1 MKPIKAARIQN
12 YGGPEVVRVESTDLP
27 EPQTGQVLIRVHA
40 AGVNPIDWKIRAG
53 YLQQMMPVPPP
64 FTLGGDFSG
73 VVESAGPGVSGFKA
87 GDEVYG
93 QAPVISGGSG
103 SFAES
108 LIVAAGSIAAKPP
121 GLSHTEAAALPLAGV
136 SALQAVKEV
145 LSLSPGQKILIH
157 GGAGGIGSIAIQMA
171 KHLGARVATTVSSRS
186 VDYVKKLGADEI
198 VDYGKQRFEQ
208 ALSDLDAVF
217 DTVGG
222 DTYERSFQVLK
233 SRGRMV
239 SMLER
244 PRQDLMTQ
252 HGVEAFFLFTQVT
265 SDRLAQLSRWI
276 DQDALQLRI
285 DRTFPLDEAAAA
297 LQYQEKASPKG
308 KVVIVIA

>member
-1 MKPIKAARIQN
+1 MKSIKAARIHN
-12 YGGPEVVRVESTDLP
+12 YGGPEVVRVESTSLP
-27 EPQTGQVLIRVHA
+27 GPQTGQVLIRVHA

-53 YLQQMMPVPPP
+53 YLQQMMPVAPP

-73 VVESAGPGVSGFKA
+73 VVESAGPGISGFKA

-93 QAPVISGGSG
+93 QAPVISAGSG

-108 LIVAAGSIAAKPP
+108 LIVAVGSIAGKPP
-121 GLSHTEAAALPLAGV
+121 GLSHTEAAVLPLAGV

-145 LSLSPGQKILIH
+145 LSLSPGQKVLIH
-157 GGAGGIGSIAIQMA
+157 GGAGGIGSIAIQLA
-171 KHLGARVATTVSSRS
+171 KHLGARVATTVSSRN
-186 VDYVKKLGADEI
+186 VDYVKKLDADEI
-198 VDYGKQRFEQ
+198 IDYGKQRFEQ
-208 ALSDLDAVF
+208 AFSDLDAVF

-222 DTYERSFQVLK
+222 DTYERSFHVLK

-244 PRQDLMTQ
+244 PRQDLMSQ
-252 HGVEAFFLFTQVT
+252 YGVEAIVLFTQVT

-308 KVVIVIA
+308 KAVIVIA

>member
-1 MKPIKAARIQN
+1 M
-12 YGGPEVVRVESTDLP
+12 
-27 EPQTGQVLIRVHA
+27 
-40 AGVNPIDWKIRAG
+40 
-53 YLQQMMPVPPP
+53 
-64 FTLGGDFSG
+64 
-73 VVESAGPGVSGFKA
+73 
-87 GDEVYG
+87 
-93 QAPVISGGSG
+93 
-103 SFAES
+103 
-108 LIVAAGSIAAKPP
+108 
-121 GLSHTEAAALPLAGV
+121 
-136 SALQAVKEV
+136 
-145 LSLSPGQKILIH
+145 
-157 GGAGGIGSIAIQMA
+157 
-171 KHLGARVATTVSSRS
+171 SSRN

-198 VDYGKQRFEQ
+198 IDYGKQRFEQ
-208 ALSDLDAVF
+208 ALGDLDAVF

-244 PRQDLMTQ
+244 PRQDLMSQ
-252 HGVEAFFLFTQVT
+252 YGVEAFVLFTQVT

-297 LQYQEKASPKG
+297 LQYQEKPSLKG